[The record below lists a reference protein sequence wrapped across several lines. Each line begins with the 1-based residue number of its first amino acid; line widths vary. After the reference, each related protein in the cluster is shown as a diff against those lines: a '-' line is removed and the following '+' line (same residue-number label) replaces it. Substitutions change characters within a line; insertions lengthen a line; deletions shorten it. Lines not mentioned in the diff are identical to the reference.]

1 MIKKYLALAGIFI
14 FLITACGKKT
24 DKNEIEL
31 NEKLNFSYSEYTK
44 AFISNFTSSYSSI
57 IKQDS
62 LIQYFDT
69 LKYFYSSKNFEPVF
83 IKNFEDNEILYSLL
97 IVLEKSV
104 EHGLNP
110 EHYHYS
116 EILNEFSKAVDTL
129 PNPLR
134 YSNLAKTELLLAD
147 AVLKYSYNL
156 RYGLIDPRE
165 LFPDSYFLPV
175 DDSSKG
181 DLLQPFAQE
190 NIIEYLDEIQPKSKR
205 YKDLQSALK
214 YYNKFSNLEWPVIPL
229 PAKKIEIGSKDS
241 VIPLIAQRL
250 IALEFIDTSK
260 IHLAEPSVY
269 DSSLLEYVK
278 QFQLNNGLID
288 DGVIG
293 KNTIE
298 RLNTTPQQ
306 YIDKI
311 KINLERF
318 RWNEYQD
325 TSQYVLVNIPD
336 FTLFIIDKE
345 DIFFNTKVC
354 TGSKRPSNFQDRM
367 KVYKRTKRWRDKP
380 DDWETPNMFG
390 EISYLVLN
398 PTWNVPQSIM
408 REEIVY
414 KMRKDSSYL
423 RTHNFKVY
431 LDTTQLN
438 PDDIKISDL
447 TVEKVP
453 YRIVQDPGAGN
464 ALGKI
469 KFIFNNPF
477 GIYLHD
483 TPNRPPFN
491 QSNRAVSHG
500 CIRVEQPL
508 PLAEFLLRNHPK
520 WNIDFVKIE
529 IGQKVENKSVV
540 SEYARKR
547 ESLRKYASLGKTT
560 DVILAK
566 KIPLYIDYFTAWV
579 DENGVINFRTD
590 VYDRD
595 KFLLNYLESKK
606 LI

>member
-44 AFISNFTSSYSSI
+44 AFVSNFTFSDSSI
-57 IKQDS
+57 IEQDS

-83 IKNFEDNEILYSLL
+83 IKSFEDNETLYSLL

-116 EILNEFSKAVDTL
+116 DIVNEFSKAVDTL

-181 DLLQPFAQE
+181 DLLQPLAQE
-190 NIIEYLDEIQPKSKR
+190 NIIEYLADIQPKSKR
-205 YKDLQSALK
+205 YKELQSALK
-214 YYNKFSNLEWPVIPL
+214 YYNKFSNLEWQVIPL
-229 PAKKIEIGSKDS
+229 AAKKIEIGSKDP

-250 IALEFIDTSK
+250 ITLEYIDTSK
-260 IHLAEPSVY
+260 VQLAETSVY
-269 DSSLLEYVK
+269 DSSLLVYVK

-318 RWNEYQD
+318 RWNEYPD

-336 FTLFIIDKE
+336 FTLFIVDKE
-345 DIFFNTKVC
+345 DIIFNTKVC

-414 KMRKDSSYL
+414 KMRKDSCYL

-529 IGQKVENKSVV
+529 IGQKVENKSVI

-566 KIPLYIDYFTAWV
+566 KIPLYIDYYTTWV
-579 DENGVINFRTD
+579 DENGVINFRAD

-595 KFLLNYLESKK
+595 KLLLNYLESRK

>member
-1 MIKKYLALAGIFI
+1 LALAGIFI

-44 AFISNFTSSYSSI
+44 AFISNFTSSDSSI

-62 LIQYFDT
+62 LIQFYDT

-83 IKNFEDNEILYSLL
+83 IKSFEDNEILYSLL

-116 EILNEFSKAVDTL
+116 EIVNEFSKAVDTL

-181 DLLQPFAQE
+181 DLLQPLTQE
-190 NIIEYLDEIQPKSKR
+190 NIIKYLDDIQPKSKR

-229 PAKKIEIGSKDS
+229 PAKKIEIGSKDT

-250 IALEFIDTSK
+250 ITLEFIDTSK
-260 IHLAEPSVY
+260 VQLAEPSVY

-298 RLNTTPQQ
+298 KLNTTPQQ

-311 KINLERF
+311 KINLERL
-318 RWNEYQD
+318 RWNEYPD

-336 FTLFIIDKE
+336 FTLFIVDKE
-345 DIFFNTKVC
+345 DIIFNTKVC
-354 TGSKRPSNFQDRM
+354 TGSKRPSNFQERL

-438 PDDIKISDL
+438 PDEIKVSDL

-500 CIRVEQPL
+500 CIRVEKPL

-529 IGQKVENKSVV
+529 IGQKVENKSVL

-566 KIPLYIDYFTAWV
+566 KIPLYIDYYTAWI
-579 DENGVINFRTD
+579 DENGVINFRED